1 MASIFWFSKLN
12 LCINGTVK
20 LSLLR
25 QLEILCSSSSHKI
38 RFLMSTLPSKQIAK
52 EKLRLF
58 IAIKINKKLI
68 NKAIKWIKN

>member
-1 MASIFWFSKLN
+1 
-12 LCINGTVK
+12 
-20 LSLLR
+20 
-25 QLEILCSSSSHKI
+25 
-38 RFLMSTLPSKQIAK
+38 MSTLPSKQIAK